1 MLTPSA
7 RASVGHARRSRGP
20 ARAPPDTAPRD
31 RAHRR
36 RHRSGSMVRED
47 RDQIIGNIK
56 DRTATNR
63 DRDDP
68 MVAELGHECVEH
80 TPTFAIYR
88 LLHPANQGFG
98 LFEGQLQRLVM
109 IGTVG
114 YPWADQRLATSVGD
128 EQPPQPPR
136 RSQARP
142 YRSDRRSQLQLVAA
156 RHPQKQQRNSAT
168 AQHRPRTGQGAYRER
183 WPWNRRIIPWP
194 AVETGRLRYDH
205 GAAEV
210 STSHSPHPG
219 EEVPCVE

>member
-1 MLTPSA
+1 MLDDREAPLVRRPTQR
-7 RASVGHARRSRGP
+7 RAIELTVGGIE
-20 ARAPPDTAPRD
+20 
-31 RAHRR
+31 
-36 RHRSGSMVRED
+36 GSMVRED

-128 EQPPQPPR
+128 EQPPPT
-136 RSQARP
+136 
-142 YRSDRRSQLQLVAA
+142 AA
-156 RHPQKQQRNSAT
+156 TVTST
-168 AQHRPRTGQGAYRER
+168 ALP
-183 WPWNRRIIPWP
+183 
-194 AVETGRLRYDH
+194 
-205 GAAEV
+205 
-210 STSHSPHPG
+210 
-219 EEVPCVE
+219 